1 MSISY
6 NAIQEEALRLLG
18 ELETMPFE
26 DCYPLSRDF
35 DNLPDCP
42 ALYAI
47 KYKAIGIVYIGKSG
61 NIKSRFR
68 GGHKVLS
75 WALLDRIDPSDIRI
89 AIVPVSF
96 EWSRLLLQLERVAI
110 QRRKPPFNTR
120 VAKED

>member
-6 NAIQEEALRLLG
+6 NALQEEALRLLG
-18 ELETMPFE
+18 ELEALPFE
-26 DCYPLSRDF
+26 DGYALSHNF

-47 KYKAIGIVYIGKSG
+47 KYRNVGIVYIGKSG
-61 NIKSRFR
+61 NVKSRFR

-75 WALLDRIDPSDIRI
+75 WALLDRVDPNDIRI
-89 AIVPVSF
+89 AIVPVTF